1 MIMAFNPQIKLLV
14 VDDMQTMRKILK
26 TMLLKMGFQN
36 IHEADDGVPAW
47 KMIQE
52 AKATNAPFQ
61 FILSDWNMPG
71 MTGIDLL
78 KNIRADETM
87 KKVPFILITAEGE
100 QANVVTAVKAGV
112 TNFIVKPFSYDALS
126 SKIQKVFP

>member
-1 MIMAFNPQIKLLV
+1 MAFNPQIKLLV